1 MILSN
6 RENYLVR
13 ATALGGKV
21 RALAVDSTSAVRELA
36 RLQATGPAAT
46 AALGRVATAT
56 LLLSAT
62 LKKETHLVTVR
73 VKGDGPL
80 GVILTSA
87 NGRGEVR
94 GLVGNPRPAIR
105 ETMNGKLNVS
115 GAVGTSGRL
124 TVIKDLGLKEPYNS
138 TVELVSGE
146 IGKDMAYYFARSE
159 QQPSAVGLGVYV
171 DRMGTVE
178 AAGGYLIQV
187 LGGLADDDVE
197 AIERKVAGLPHP
209 TTMIRA
215 GEAPEDMLARV
226 FDDDFRVLDRSATRF
241 RCPCSRDRAE
251 RALILLG
258 PAEIDEIKASQGDRE
273 HADVTCEFCG
283 RSYRFTLEQLEL
295 LKN

>member
-1 MILSN
+1 MILSSE
-6 RENYLVR
+6 ENYLIR
-13 ATALGGKV
+13 ATALDGKV
-21 RALAVDSTSAVRELA
+21 RALAVDSTAAVRELA
-36 RLQATGPAAT
+36 RLQGTGPAAT

-73 VKGDGPL
+73 VRGDGPL
-80 GVILTSA
+80 GTILASA

-94 GLVGNPRPAIR
+94 GLVGNPRPAIN
-105 ETMNGKLNVS
+105 ETVNGKLNVS
-115 GAVGTSGRL
+115 GAVGTRGRL
-124 TVIKDLGLKEPYNS
+124 TVVKDLGLKEPYNS

-171 DRMGTVE
+171 DRTGAVV
-178 AAGGYLIQV
+178 ASGGYLIQI
-187 LGGLADDDVE
+187 LGGLDEVDVE
-197 AIERKVAGLPHP
+197 AIETRVAGLPHP

-215 GEAPEDMLARV
+215 GETPETMLARV
-226 FDDDFRVLDRSATRF
+226 FDDDFQVLERSATRF

-251 RALILLG
+251 RAIVLLG
-258 PAEIDEIKASQGDRE
+258 PAEIDEIMVSQGNRD

-283 RSYRFTLEQLEL
+283 RSYRFTLDELAL

>member
-1 MILSN
+1 MILAN
-6 RENYLVR
+6 RDNYMVR
-13 ATALGGKV
+13 ATALDGNV
-21 RALAVDSTSAVRELA
+21 RALAVDSTAAVRELA
-36 RLQATGPAAT
+36 RLQSTGPAAT

-73 VKGDGPL
+73 VRGDGPIRMVL
-80 GVILTSA
+80 ASA

-105 ETMNGKLNVS
+105 ETVNGKLNVS
-115 GAVGTSGRL
+115 GAVGRSGRL
-124 TVIKDLGLKEPYNS
+124 TVVKDLGLKEPYNS

-171 DRMGTVE
+171 DRMGDVV
-178 AAGGYLIQV
+178 AAGGYLIQI
-187 LGGLADDDVE
+187 LGGLQEGAVRE
-197 AIERKVAGLPHP
+197 IEQKVATLPHP
-209 TTMIRA
+209 TTMIRS

-226 FDDDFRVLDRSATRF
+226 FGNGFRVLDRSTTRF

-258 PAEIDEIKASQGDRE
+258 PAEIDEIMASQGSRD

-283 RSYRFTLEQLEL
+283 HSYRFTLDQLAL